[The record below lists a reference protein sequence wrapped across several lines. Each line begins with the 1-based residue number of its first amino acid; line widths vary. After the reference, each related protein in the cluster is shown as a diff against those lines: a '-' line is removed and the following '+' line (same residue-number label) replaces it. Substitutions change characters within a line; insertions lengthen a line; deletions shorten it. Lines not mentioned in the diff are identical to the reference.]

1 MQGNTAAVMRMIRTL
16 SLLCLLLG
24 AAQVEGASDEAMPAH
39 SDEARRPYDLL
50 PPYDLLLE
58 M

>member
-1 MQGNTAAVMRMIRTL
+1 MRMMRMIRTL